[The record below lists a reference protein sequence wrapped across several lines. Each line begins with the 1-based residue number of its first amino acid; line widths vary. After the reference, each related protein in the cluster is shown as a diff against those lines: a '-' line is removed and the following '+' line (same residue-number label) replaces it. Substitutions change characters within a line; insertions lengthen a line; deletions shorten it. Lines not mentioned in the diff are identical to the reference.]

1 MLRAYKPSPLPVALI
16 SRALNFVAFLPDD
29 DDDDGGGD
37 DDEEAD
43 AAAFLSGPAA
53 QAAQQAAKAAA
64 KAEAEC
70 ACWLRACGL
79 KLTVSPEGTTAV
91 DTKAAGGVALD
102 LETLAEYEGITA
114 KQLN

>member
-1 MLRAYKPSPLPVALI
+1 MLRAYKPSPLPVALV

-29 DDDDGGGD
+29 DDDGD
-37 DDEEAD
+37 NDEEAD

-53 QAAQQAAKAAA
+53 QAAQRAAKAAA

-91 DTKAAGGVALD
+91 DTKAAGGVVLD
-102 LETLAEYEGITA
+102 LETLAEYEGVTA
-114 KQLN
+114 KELN